1 MFAPVR
7 AVFDA
12 AHAQSTQWDL
22 CGSVSMSQAEIKPGV
37 LSWSPILI
45 GHRLQLPKARTDLV
59 WDYQS
64 TTRVFLKIPSLCL
77 LLEVFSGGRG
87 GGHLKPF
94 TTNLA
99 QKFLRVHL
107 KLNFWS
113 DEQNWRL
120 KNNLTW
126 GSVFLKCFFGGKKSD
141 QQFEASGAQPLSQ
154 NKSAPNDKRPTG
166 RQQNGLSWFLPILC
180 LFRPRQQ
187 QQN

>member
-1 MFAPVR
+1 MPA
-7 AVFDA
+7 
-12 AHAQSTQWDL
+12 
-22 CGSVSMSQAEIKPGV
+22 GPGV

-45 GHRLQLPKARTDLV
+45 GHRLQLPKARTNLV

-107 KLNFWS
+107 KQKF
-113 DEQNWRL
+113 
-120 KNNLTW
+120 
-126 GSVFLKCFFGGKKSD
+126 
-141 QQFEASGAQPLSQ
+141 
-154 NKSAPNDKRPTG
+154 
-166 RQQNGLSWFLPILC
+166 
-180 LFRPRQQ
+180 
-187 QQN
+187 

>member
-1 MFAPVR
+1 
-7 AVFDA
+7 
-12 AHAQSTQWDL
+12 
-22 CGSVSMSQAEIKPGV
+22 MSQAEIKPMPAGPGV

-45 GHRLQLPKARTDLV
+45 GHRLQLPKARTNLV

-113 DEQNWRL
+113 DEQNRL

-126 GSVFLKCFFGGKKSD
+126 GSVFLKCFFLEKRVINSLKRLAPSLWVKSNRRRTTN
-141 QQFEASGAQPLSQ
+141 AQLADSKMVSPGFYPFFGYFVPGS
-154 NKSAPNDKRPTG
+154 SSIAGTI
-166 RQQNGLSWFLPILC
+166 F
-180 LFRPRQQ
+180 F
-187 QQN
+187 